1 MSAMHPAVIIVFN
14 NMGTAVTQAC
24 CEQPQGDQLQ
34 FNQSTSFQ
42 PFPVANKSY

>member
-14 NMGTAVTQAC
+14 NTGTAVTQAC

-34 FNQSTSFQ
+34 FNQSTSLLTLPCGQ
-42 PFPVANKSY
+42 